1 MRKLDLSGA
10 SIFYLG
16 LLLNV
21 ECMENIVESK
31 FAPNLDIDLLLPRAN
46 NIRRIIKPS
55 VKAAITKTI
64 RDLRGLP
71 NENALL
77 VRPIDN
83 GKYETISGNTR
94 LMVAREEGLKTLP
107 AWIREMT
114 DDEAFFETAKA
125 NSHGELTPIEYGLAG
140 LNIPQSKGG
149 RGRKGSI
156 SRYAEDI
163 GYDVGAVRRWITCAR
178 VLKEL
183 GLDEDAQIGKFNDS
197 TTHLYWI
204 STAQREDWELLI
216 EEVRKGI
223 SVDGLRAL
231 ILPPKKSASQDK
243 SVKDISD
250 ILPVK
255 DVKQGT
261 KNAVYPDADSN
272 KQKEVAVIIPQI
284 SSIDSQVINNELQEQ
299 FQDEYES
306 KDNLDWI
313 KSISILGTCSIEQD
327 QGKSNYQAGT
337 DFEDIA
343 KKGLEFLGFTVD
355 FSHKGGSGGLD
366 ILCLKP
372 YPLFGEC
379 KAGKSIPNDT
389 VVQLLNLG
397 TIRRNDLYQKIDT
410 VKLIIGSG
418 KPTPQVIDG
427 ANVHKMTIMNSMA
440 LQKLVELKAKYNS
453 AINLFELKQ
462 YLQVGQINNKIDEYI
477 QKVEGEIKLRSRIV
491 QAVKKLADMGTTQA
505 NFERICTQY
514 NAMFFTDNESILH
527 DQEVKDLLIELSSP
541 LAGYLGRVKSKERNG
556 DRFYYLRDLPTTEK
570 ET

>member
-1 MRKLDLSGA
+1 
-10 SIFYLG
+10 
-16 LLLNV
+16 
-21 ECMENIVESK
+21 MENTVERK
-31 FAPNLDIDLLLPRAN
+31 FSLNLDINLLLPRAN

-55 VKAAITKTI
+55 IKAAIAKTM
-64 RDLRGLP
+64 RDEKGLP
-71 NENALL
+71 EEHALL
-77 VRPIDN
+77 VRPIGN

-94 LMVAREEGLKTLP
+94 LMIAIEEGLKTLP
-107 AWIREMT
+107 VWIREMT

-156 SRYAEDI
+156 SRYAEEI
-163 GYDVGAVRRWITCAR
+163 GHDAGTVRRWITCAR

-183 GLDEDAQIGKFNDS
+183 GLDDQDAQIDKFNAL

-231 ILPPKKSASQDK
+231 ILPSKKSASQYK
-243 SVKDISD
+243 SVKNIS
-250 ILPVK
+250 K
-255 DVKQGT
+255 DVRQGN

-272 KQKEVAVIIPQI
+272 KQKEVAVII
-284 SSIDSQVINNELQEQ
+284 SSINSIEPQVLNNEFQEK
-299 FQDEYES
+299 FQNQHES
-306 KDNLDWI
+306 KANLDWI
-313 KSISILGTCSIEQD
+313 KSISILGDRSIEQD

-343 KKGLEFLGFTVD
+343 KKGLEFLGFTID
-355 FSHKGGSGGLD
+355 YSHKGGSGGLD
-366 ILCLKP
+366 LLCLKP

-397 TIRRNDLYQKIDT
+397 TIRSNYLYQKIDT

-418 KPTPQVIDG
+418 KPTPQVIEG
-427 ANVHKMTIMNSMA
+427 ANVHKMAIMSSMA
-440 LQKLVELKAKYNS
+440 LQKLVELKAKYEGS
-453 AINLFELKQ
+453 INLFELKK
-462 YLQVGQINNKIDEYI
+462 YLQVGQIDNKIEEYI
-477 QKVEGEIKLRSRIV
+477 QKVESEIKLRSYIV
-491 QAVKKLADMGTTQA
+491 QTVKEEQDGNQYPSVTEIRST
-505 NFERICTQY
+505 Y
-514 NAMFFTDNESILH
+514 NAKYITDTKQKLSDSI
-527 DQEVKDLLIELSSP
+527 VKDLLIELSSP
-541 LAGYLGRVKSKERNG
+541 LAGYLGREKSKGRIG
-556 DRFYYLRDLPTTEK
+556 DCFYYLRDLPI
-570 ET
+570 

>member
-21 ECMENIVESK
+21 ECMENTVENEFST
-31 FAPNLDIDLLLPRAN
+31 NLDIDLLLPRAN

-55 VKAAITKTI
+55 VKAGIAKTI
-64 RDLRGLP
+64 RDKKQLP
-71 NENALL
+71 KQYALL
-77 VRPIDN
+77 VRPIGN

-94 LMVAREEGLKTLP
+94 LMVALEEGLKTLP
-107 AWIREMT
+107 VLIHEMT

-125 NSHGELTPIEYGLAG
+125 NCHGELTPIEYGLAG

-163 GYDVGAVRRWITCAR
+163 GYDVGTVRRWITCAR
-178 VLKEL
+178 ILKEL
-183 GLDEDAQIGKFNDS
+183 GLDEDSQIGQFNDS
-197 TTHLYWI
+197 TTHLSWI
-204 STAQREDWELLI
+204 ATAKREDWMLLI

-223 SVDGLRAL
+223 TVDDLRAL
-231 ILPPKKSASQDK
+231 ISSKKRTSQHK

-250 ILPVK
+250 VLPVK
-255 DVKQGT
+255 DVKQST
-261 KNAVYPDADSN
+261 KNAVFPDVDSN

-284 SSIDSQVINNELQEQ
+284 SSTDSQVINNELQEQ
-299 FQDEYES
+299 FQNKHEP
-306 KDNLDWI
+306 KDNFDWI
-313 KSISILGTCSIEQD
+313 KSISILGACSIEQD

-337 DFEDIA
+337 DFENIA
-343 KKGLEFLGFTVD
+343 KKSLEFLGFTVD
-355 FSHKGGSGGLD
+355 YSHKGGSGALD

-379 KAGKSIPNDT
+379 KAGKIIPNDT

-418 KPTPQVIDG
+418 KPTLQVIDG
-427 ANVHKMTIMNSMA
+427 ANVHKMSIMNSMT
-440 LQKLVELKAKYNS
+440 LQKLVELKAKYNN
-453 AINLFELKQ
+453 AINLFELKR
-462 YLQVGQINNKIDEYI
+462 YLLVGQIDDKIDEYI
-477 QKVEGEIKLRSRIV
+477 QQVECEIKLRSRIV
-491 QAVKKLADMGTTQA
+491 QAVKKLADMGTIQP

-514 NAMFFTDNESILH
+514 NAMFFTNNESILH
-527 DQEVKDLLIELSSP
+527 DHEVRDYLIELSSP
-541 LAGYLGRVKSKERNG
+541 LAGYLGRVEEDGKKC
-556 DRFYYLRDLPTTEK
+556 DRFYYLRDLPS
-570 ET
+570 